1 MMAEIAEH
9 GNFVGG
15 EWVASCTG
23 QTMDVINP
31 ATEAV
36 IARVP
41 RGSEADV
48 DRAVRAAKAA
58 LAGWLDTTPRD
69 RWELLRE
76 LADRLEAHT
85 DELAEIESLNVGKPH
100 SVAQAEIPSL
110 VDNLR
115 FIAGASRRMDGAATG
130 EYLAGYT
137 SMVRREPVGI
147 VASIAPWNYPLM
159 MAVWKIAPALATGNV
174 VILKPSEQT
183 PLSAIRLAELAQDL
197 FPAGVLN
204 VITGDGD
211 PVGAALARHPDV
223 GLVSL
228 TGDVSTAVEV
238 MRAAAP
244 SVKRLHF
251 ELGGKAP
258 VVIFDDA
265 DITAAAEAIRV
276 AGYWNSGQECAA
288 ACRVLAGPRAYEPLL
303 EELTPRVSSI
313 RVGDPAEGSDVEMGP
328 LISDEHRQRVV
339 GFIDRAADSG
349 SRVLVGGGVPGRTGY
364 FLEPA
369 VIVDAGQ
376 SDEIV
381 QREVFGPV
389 VTVQRFS
396 DEAQAIE
403 WANGVEYGLSA
414 SVWTRDV
421 GRALAAVRRLQFGTV
436 WINDHLPLVSEMPWG
451 GRKAS
456 GLGSDMS
463 AHVLDDYTV
472 IKHVMAKFS

>member
-1 MMAEIAEH
+1 MTATTVDH

-15 EWVASCTG
+15 EWMTSFAG
-23 QTMDVINP
+23 HTMEVINP

-41 RGSEADV
+41 SGSEADA
-48 DRAVRAAKAA
+48 DRAVSAAKEA
-58 LAGWLDTTPRD
+58 LPGWLDTTPRD

-85 DELAEIESLNVGKPH
+85 GELVEIESLNVGKPLA
-100 SVAQAEIPSL
+100 VAESEIPYL

-147 VASIAPWNYPLM
+147 VAAIAPWNYPLM
-159 MAVWKIAPALATGNV
+159 MAIWKVAPALATGNV

-183 PLSAIRLAELAQDL
+183 PLSAIRLAELAEDL

-258 VVIFDDA
+258 VIIFDDA
-265 DITAAAEAIRV
+265 DVAAAAETIRT

-288 ACRVLAGPRAYEPLL
+288 ACRVLVGPRAYEPLL

-328 LISDEHRQRVV
+328 LISDAQRQRVA
-339 GFIDRAADSG
+339 GFIERATEAG
-349 SRVLVGGGVPGRTGY
+349 ARLLVGGGVPSRPGY
-364 FLEPA
+364 FLEPT
-369 VIVDAGQ
+369 VILDAEQ

-456 GLGSDMS
+456 GVGSDMS
-463 AHVLDDYTV
+463 AQVLDDYTV
-472 IKHVMAKFS
+472 IKHVMAKLS

>member
-1 MMAEIAEH
+1 MTATIVDHA
-9 GNFVGG
+9 NFVGG
-15 EWVASCTG
+15 EWVTSSAG
-23 QTMDVINP
+23 HTMEVINP
-31 ATEAV
+31 ATESV

-41 RGSEADV
+41 YGTEADA
-48 DRAVRAAKAA
+48 DRAVGAAKAA
-58 LAGWLDTTPRD
+58 LPGWLDTTPRD
-69 RWELLRE
+69 RSELLRE

-85 DELAEIESLNVGKPH
+85 DELMEIESLNVGKPH
-100 SVAQAEIPSL
+100 AVSEAEIPYL
-110 VDNLR
+110 IDNLR

-147 VASIAPWNYPLM
+147 VAAIAPWNYPLM
-159 MAVWKIAPALATGNV
+159 MAIWKIAPALATGNV

-183 PLSAIRLAELAQDL
+183 PLSAIRLAELAEDL

-258 VVIFDDA
+258 VIVFDDA
-265 DITAAAEAIRV
+265 DIAAAAEAIRV

-303 EELTPRVSSI
+303 EELAPRVSSI
-313 RVGDPAEGSDVEMGP
+313 RTGDPAEGSDVEMGP
-328 LISDEHRQRVV
+328 LISDAQRQRVA
-339 GFIDRAADSG
+339 GFIERATDAG
-349 SRVLVGGGVPGRTGY
+349 SRLLVGGGVPGRAGY
-364 FLEPA
+364 FLEPTI
-369 VIVDAGQ
+369 IVDAEQ

-456 GLGSDMS
+456 GIGSDMS

-472 IKHVMAKFS
+472 IKHVMAKFT